1 MDHDLK
7 QRLVGVAVITA
18 LAAIFVP
25 MLFDDPVQDQGR
37 LINEL
42 QIPEPPTERFS
53 GTSEKLPGSADQ
65 VLALPDPPALHT
77 EQTDDSG
84 SDALPAE
91 QTKGYSRKDAG
102 LVRWIIQVG
111 SFSERKNAL
120 KLQKKLRKQGFSTF
134 LDALGTEK
142 NGTLYRLR
150 VGPELNKQRAET
162 IKSKLEKQYQLQAIL
177 VEE

>member
-1 MDHDLK
+1 MGGGMDHDLK
-7 QRLVGVAVITA
+7 QRLVGVVVITA
-18 LAAIFVP
+18 LTAIFVP

-42 QIPEPPTERFS
+42 QIPEPSTERFS
-53 GTSEKLPGSADQ
+53 EISEKLPESADQ
-65 VLALPDPPALHT
+65 ILALPDPSALRI
-77 EQTDDSG
+77 EQTEDVGENTTS
-84 SDALPAE
+84 SNN
-91 QTKGYSRKDAG
+91 TG

-111 SFSERKNAL
+111 SFSQRKNAL

-150 VGPELNKQRAET
+150 VGPELNKGRAET
-162 IKSKLEKQYQLQAIL
+162 IKSQLEKQYQLQAIL